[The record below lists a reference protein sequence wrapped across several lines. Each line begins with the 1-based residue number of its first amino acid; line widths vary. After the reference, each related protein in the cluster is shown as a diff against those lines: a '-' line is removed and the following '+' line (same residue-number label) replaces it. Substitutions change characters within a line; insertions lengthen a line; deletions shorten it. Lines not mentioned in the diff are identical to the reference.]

1 MSQYKTA
8 AEVPMPNRGEHYAHV
23 PFTAALYGVCPALS
37 GK

>member
-23 PFTAALYGVCPALS
+23 PFTAALYGVRAVLS